1 MDNPLIRKDLVESIV
16 ELRAEVERRLR
27 QNQYYVALHK
37 LDELLAAIRPLDI
50 IEGEANPAPAAPEP
64 QALAAAEP
72 EAAAPARAAEAPAE
86 TVAEEMQASWQPASP
101 SYGAEAQ
108 AGLSAAPAEATANGL
123 DAA

>member
-1 MDNPLIRKDLVESIV
+1 MDNPLVRKDLVESIV

-50 IEGEANPAPAAPEP
+50 IEGEANPAPAAAEP
-64 QALAAAEP
+64 QALAAAEAAAP
-72 EAAAPARAAEAPAE
+72 SAETAAPARAEE
-86 TVAEEMQASWQPASP
+86 TPGTQASWQPASP

-108 AGLSAAPAEATANGL
+108 AGLSAAPAEAVANGL